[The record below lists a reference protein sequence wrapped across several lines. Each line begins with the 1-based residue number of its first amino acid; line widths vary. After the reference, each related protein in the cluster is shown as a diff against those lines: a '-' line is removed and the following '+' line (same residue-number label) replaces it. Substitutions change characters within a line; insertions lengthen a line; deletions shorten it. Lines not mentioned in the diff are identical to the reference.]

1 MHGSGQRTT
10 GAPPTRRPRGSRL
23 SRVVVG
29 LGLLAW
35 LPAPLVAA
43 AAPPASGRSAGIP
56 RSPAF
61 EAVYALLDANRYEA
75 ADSLARSALS
85 RAEREHGPES
95 LEAAR
100 ALDLVVDV
108 MGRRGGDAS
117 KEAEDALGR
126 ALAIRKRLLDPE
138 NPELAASMSGLG
150 DFYARAEKY
159 DKARPLLE
167 EALAI
172 QEKTLPPDSP
182 RLAAS
187 LGRMGLFLIEIADYP
202 AAVDALE
209 RQQAALELAPE
220 VDARALAQNAYSLAR
235 VERMLGRY
243 SGAEEDYRRSVRLT
257 RESYGPESAVVAW
270 PLNGLATLHENVGE
284 YVEARRLY
292 ERALAIA
299 DSTLEPKNPF
309 IASCLNNLAYVLVK
323 LGDYDEARST
333 LVRALALARAAQEPD
348 RARIAAIL
356 SVLAGVQS
364 RQGNISEAL
373 SLHDEALALRESFL
387 GPDHPFLATNLQ
399 GRGFCLL
406 CEGKPGEAEADF
418 RRALHILEAPVTGSS
433 FDDLA
438 VAAKGLGDALSA
450 QGHLDEAAEAYAKAL
465 DTAQSKL
472 GGNHP
477 RVAEVCSAIS
487 ALDRTRGN
495 REEALAMALRAETVS
510 REHLR
515 LTAASLP
522 ETEALAYARV
532 ARTGL
537 DQALALATQGLA
549 PGARR
554 SVWDALVRD
563 RLTVLDVMAARHR
576 ALRASRDPA
585 TADKA
590 RELMDASRALAHLL
604 VSGPEAGEGGRYGAK
619 LEEATKRR
627 EEAERAL
634 VETSSGYGL
643 DPGGEPAGFADVA
656 GRVPAGG
663 ALLAYARYREA
674 GPPAGEC
681 VPGEGGASRYLA
693 FVLIPGTRKVEVI
706 PLGAAAGIDSLVG
719 EWAGQAGRPPD
730 GEHED
735 ALREIGS
742 RLRATV
748 WDPVAPYLRGA
759 DRIYIVPDG
768 ALALVNLDALPSEAS
783 SYLAE
788 TAPLFQYLSAE
799 RDLIPASRGTRANT
813 ELLAMGAPDFDAGST
828 GPVSG
833 SLSATAPD
841 STGPGR
847 LRGHGRT
854 LPTLKG
860 VRFRPLPATATEV
873 RTIAGVWRDVARRG
887 SAGAGGGKPVGPVR
901 LLTGSAATEAAFKL
915 EAPRARV
922 IHLATHGFFLDG
934 SGTPGG
940 TGTRGIA
947 GLSPRRP
954 APARADNPF
963 LLAGL
968 AMAGA
973 NHRDADKPGSED
985 GILTAQEIAVLDL
998 TGADWVVLSACETGV
1013 GRIRTGEGVMGLRR
1027 AFQIAG
1033 AHALVM
1039 SLWAVD
1045 DEAASDW
1052 MESFY
1057 RARITGEKDAAAAAR
1072 AATLNAL
1079 AHTRTKTGG
1088 DNPFYWGGF
1097 IAVGAGAK

>member
-674 GPPAGEC
+674 GPPAGRC

-719 EWAGQAGRPPD
+719 EWAGQAGRPPN

-813 ELLAMGAPDFDAGST
+813 GLLAMGAPDFDAGST
-828 GPVSG
+828 GPVSR
-833 SLSATAPD
+833 SLFATAPD
-841 STGPGR
+841 SAGPGR

-860 VRFRPLPATATEV
+860 VRFVPCPPPPPRCGRSPGSGGMSRAAVRP
-873 RTIAGVWRDVARRG
+873 ARGRQ
-887 SAGAGGGKPVGPVR
+887 AGGA
-901 LLTGSAATEAAFKL
+901 SAAPDRFRGHRGRLQL

-922 IHLATHGFFLDG
+922 LQLATHGFFLDG
-934 SGTPGG
+934 SG
-940 TGTRGIA
+940 
-947 GLSPRRP
+947 SPAERAREESPASAPARP

-968 AMAGA
+968 AMAGGPPGRRQA
-973 NHRDADKPGSED
+973 GIRGRHSHRPGD
-985 GILTAQEIAVLDL
+985 RRLGPHRGGLGGYLRMRA
-998 TGADWVVLSACETGV
+998 GV
-1013 GRIRTGEGVMGLRR
+1013 GHIRKGEGVMGLRR